1 MGLPLARCPACVRQA
16 FNHTRC
22 FIRDD
27 TGRRVREARVE
38 ALLKETDRSLKL
50 LDAFVSRTLH
60 LVKTPCHVVQQSLGL
75 LASNM
80 RALVGRMPKAEAAF
94 FAETDALLEA
104 SMKQLSD
111 VADLINDA
119 SDVMR
124 FEQGAVLQTVPVP
137 LPLKVIGR
145 SAVDHVKDL
154 AKPRVRVAFEFE
166 KGPSVASLDA
176 KILHRALDQ
185 LLKNAAEATPEG
197 GSITLKVRRVWDAR
211 ARERARER
219 AKPGPILPL
228 SRATTLPACAPL
240 CPK

>member
-1 MGLPLARCPACVRQA
+1 
-16 FNHTRC
+16 
-22 FIRDD
+22 
-27 TGRRVREARVE
+27 
-38 ALLKETDRSLKL
+38 
-50 LDAFVSRTLH
+50 
-60 LVKTPCHVVQQSLGL
+60 
-75 LASNM
+75 
-80 RALVGRMPKAEAAF
+80 
-94 FAETDALLEA
+94 
-104 SMKQLSD
+104 MKQLSD

-176 KILHRALDQ
+176 KRLHRALDQ

-211 ARERARER
+211 ARERERER
-219 AKPGPILPL
+219 GRSQAQSCPSLVPPL
-228 SRATTLPACAPL
+228 FLLVRLCAQYNIRRPML
-240 CPK
+240 ALFAPSFCPHHPHR